1 VAAHVLRLR
10 LALLVGALR
19 GEHAVRS
26 AIALLA
32 SVAATVAVCVAILG
46 LGEAPLPT
54 AETVIVL
61 GAAALMLAFFIGPM
75 LTGTPDQLDPRR
87 FWPFGV
93 DERRLGWTL
102 VLASLISVPSIALIA
117 VTTCV
122 VIIVVQAGVAWGAA
136 ALFGVIGVLSIALAA
151 RIGMAISAIML
162 PERRSRELTVLF
174 TLPVI
179 VIAFP
184 VAAYFA
190 SLRWDGQVP
199 PAVHTA
205 TSIVGFSPLA
215 APQAFLFH
223 LAAGETSAA
232 WTSGVIAVVS
242 VGAMLLLWNLLVK
255 RLLTA
260 SERPYATRERSGLGW
275 FGSLP
280 ANAFGAVAARSLV
293 YWLRD
298 RRYIVNL
305 LVVPIAGVLTVFPL
319 LVAGVPL
326 WIAALVP
333 VPLMALFFGWMPHN
347 DVAYDSTALWM
358 HIASGVRGLADRFGR
373 LVPLLLVAL
382 PVLAIGISVTLGHR
396 RLAPHAAADRRDRRT
411 AAVGTRHLEHR
422 LGRRPLCGVTARRQ
436 PVPAAAALVGA
447 RLVRRRAH
455 LRGRSAGER
464 AHDLDVRA
472 DAHRGRPAR
481 SDDVLG
487 RCDHRCRGAH
497 RRRRD
502 RRGHLRTQRR
512 AADGVR
518 RDHLS
523 RKAPRRLESRH
534 EYSAGQ
540 PRSGWRGN
548 ARS

>member
-1 VAAHVLRLR
+1 MAAHVLRLR

-19 GEHAVRS
+19 GEHGVRA

-32 SVAATVAVCVAILG
+32 SIAATVAVCIAVLG
-46 LGEAPLPT
+46 LGDAPLPT
-54 AETVIVL
+54 AQTVIVL
-61 GAAALMLAFFIGPM
+61 GFAALMLAFFVGPM

-102 VLASLISVPSIALIA
+102 ALASLISVPSLAVIA
-117 VTTCV
+117 VTACV
-122 VIIVVQAGVAWGAA
+122 VVIAVQAGVPWVAA
-136 ALFGVIGVLSIALAA
+136 AIFGVIGVLSIALAA
-151 RIGMAISAIML
+151 RIGMAISAILL

-190 SLRWDGQVP
+190 SVRWDGQVP
-199 PAVHTA
+199 PTVHAA

-223 LAAGETSAA
+223 LAAGDTSAA
-232 WTSGVIAVVS
+232 WISGLIAIATI
-242 VGAMLLLWNLLVK
+242 GGMLLLWTVLVR

-298 RRYIVNL
+298 RRYIVNM

-333 VPLMALFFGWMPHN
+333 VPLMALFFGWLPHN

-358 HIASGVRGLADRFGR
+358 HVASGMRGLPDRLGR
-373 LVPLLLVAL
+373 LVPVLLVAL
-382 PVLAIGISVTLGHR
+382 PVLAVGISVTL
-396 RLAPHAAADRRDRRT
+396 AVVADW
-411 AAVGTRHLEHR
+411 HLM
-422 LGRRPLCGVTARRQ
+422 LPLIGVTAALLLSGLGLSSIASVVAPYAVSRPGDSPFQQ
-436 PVPAAAALVGA
+436 PQRSSAHGSSGAALTFVGALLVSAPTIWLFAQTLVDGDQHAPATFWVGLITGVLVLLGGAAIGAAIFERSGA
-447 RLVRRRAH
+447 RLMEFV
-455 LRGRSAGER
+455 E
-464 AHDLDVRA
+464 
-472 DAHRGRPAR
+472 
-481 SDDVLG
+481 
-487 RCDHRCRGAH
+487 
-497 RRRRD
+497 
-502 RRGHLRTQRR
+502 TT
-512 AADGVR
+512 
-518 RDHLS
+518 
-523 RKAPRRLESRH
+523 
-534 EYSAGQ
+534 
-540 PRSGWRGN
+540 
-548 ARS
+548 

>member
-1 VAAHVLRLR
+1 MAAHVLRLR

-19 GEHAVRS
+19 GEHAVRA
-26 AIALLA
+26 AIALVA
-32 SVAATVAVCVAILG
+32 SIAATVAVCVAILG
-46 LGEAPLPT
+46 LGQAPLPT
-54 AETVIVL
+54 AETVVVL
-61 GAAALMLAFFIGPM
+61 GAAALMLAFFVGPM

-87 FWPFGV
+87 FWPFGL

-102 VLASLISVPSIALIA
+102 VLASLISVPSLALIA
-117 VTTCV
+117 VTACV
-122 VIIVVQAGVAWGAA
+122 VVVAVQSGVAWGAA
-136 ALFGVIGVLSIALAA
+136 VLFGAIGVISIALAA
-151 RIGMAISAIML
+151 RIGMAISAILL

-199 PAVHTA
+199 SAVHTA

-223 LAAGETSAA
+223 VAAGEATAA
-232 WTSGVIAVVS
+232 WVSGLVALATI
-242 VGAMLLLWNLLVK
+242 GGMLLIWNLLVR

-280 ANAFGAVAARSLV
+280 ANAFGAIAARSLV

-333 VPLMALFFGWMPHN
+333 VPLMALFFGWLPHN

-358 HIASGVRGLADRFGR
+358 HIASGVRGLPDRFGR
-373 LVPLLLVAL
+373 LVPVLLVAL
-382 PVLAIGISVTLGHR
+382 PVLAVGISVTL
-396 RLAPHAAADRRDRRT
+396 AVIADW
-411 AAVGTRHLEHR
+411 HLM
-422 LGRRPLCGVTARRQ
+422 LPLIGVTAALLLTGLGISSVASVVAPYAVSRPGDSPFQQ
-436 PVPAAAALVGA
+436 PQRSSSHGSYGAALTFVGA
-447 RLVRRRAH
+447 LLASTPTIWLFALTLIDGEQHGASTFWVGVLTGVGVLFGGSAI
-455 LRGRSAGER
+455 GAAIFERSGER
-464 AHDLDVRA
+464 LMEFVE
-472 DAHRGRPAR
+472 
-481 SDDVLG
+481 
-487 RCDHRCRGAH
+487 
-497 RRRRD
+497 
-502 RRGHLRTQRR
+502 TT
-512 AADGVR
+512 
-518 RDHLS
+518 
-523 RKAPRRLESRH
+523 
-534 EYSAGQ
+534 
-540 PRSGWRGN
+540 
-548 ARS
+548 

>member
-1 VAAHVLRLR
+1 MAAHVLRLR

-19 GEHAVRS
+19 GEHPVRA

-32 SVAATVAVCVAILG
+32 SIAATVAVCVAILG

-54 AETVIVL
+54 AETVVVL

-87 FWPFGV
+87 FRPFGV
-93 DERRLGWTL
+93 DHRRLGWIL
-102 VLASLISVPSIALIA
+102 VVASLISVPSLALIA
-117 VTTCV
+117 ATTCL
-122 VIIVVQAGVAWGAA
+122 VIIAVQAGVAWPAA
-136 ALFGVIGVLSIALAA
+136 VLSGGTGVLSIALAA
-151 RIGMAISAIML
+151 RIGMAISAILL

-190 SLRWDGQVP
+190 SVRWEGLVP
-199 PAVHTA
+199 PAVHSA
-205 TSIVGFSPLA
+205 TNIVGFSPFA

-223 LAAGETSAA
+223 LAAGETAAA
-232 WTSGVIAVVS
+232 WVSGLITTVTIA
-242 VGAMLLLWNLLVK
+242 GLLLLWSILVR

-260 SERPYATRERSGLGW
+260 SERPYAARERSGLGW

-280 ANAFGAVAARSLV
+280 GNAFGAVAARSLV

-333 VPLMALFFGWMPHN
+333 VPLMALFFGWLPHN

-358 HIASGVRGLADRFGR
+358 HIASGVRGLPDRLGR
-373 LVPLLLVAL
+373 LVPVLLVAM
-382 PVLAIGISVTLGHR
+382 PVLAVGISVTL
-396 RLAPHAAADRRDRRT
+396 
-411 AAVGTRHLEHR
+411 AVVSAWHLM
-422 LGRRPLCGVTARRQ
+422 LPLIGVTAALLLSGLGVSSIASVVAPYAVSRPGDSPFQQ
-436 PVPAAAALVGA
+436 PQRSAAHGSYGAALTFVGALLASSPTIWLFALTLLEGGRHAPTTFWTGVVTGVLVLFGGTTIGAAIFERSGA
-447 RLVRRRAH
+447 RLMEFV
-455 LRGRSAGER
+455 E
-464 AHDLDVRA
+464 
-472 DAHRGRPAR
+472 
-481 SDDVLG
+481 
-487 RCDHRCRGAH
+487 
-497 RRRRD
+497 
-502 RRGHLRTQRR
+502 TT
-512 AADGVR
+512 
-518 RDHLS
+518 
-523 RKAPRRLESRH
+523 
-534 EYSAGQ
+534 
-540 PRSGWRGN
+540 
-548 ARS
+548 

>member
-1 VAAHVLRLR
+1 MAAHVLRLR

-102 VLASLISVPSIALIA
+102 VLASLISVPSLALIA

-232 WTSGVIAVVS
+232 WTSGVIAVVTI
-242 VGAMLLLWNLLVK
+242 GAMLLLWHLLVT

-382 PVLAIGISVTLGHR
+382 PVLAIGISVTR
-396 RLAPHAAADRRDRRT
+396 AVIADW
-411 AAVGTRHLEHR
+411 HLM
-422 LGRRPLCGVTARRQ
+422 LPLIGVTAALLLSGLGISSIASVVAPYAVSRPGDSPFQQ
-436 PVPAAAALVGA
+436 PQRSSAHGSYGAALTFVGA
-447 RLVRRRAH
+447 LLASAPTIWMFARTLLEGDPHAPTKFWVGVITGVVVLIGGAAI
-455 LRGRSAGER
+455 GAAIFERSGER
-464 AHDLDVRA
+464 LMEFVE
-472 DAHRGRPAR
+472 
-481 SDDVLG
+481 
-487 RCDHRCRGAH
+487 
-497 RRRRD
+497 
-502 RRGHLRTQRR
+502 TT
-512 AADGVR
+512 
-518 RDHLS
+518 
-523 RKAPRRLESRH
+523 
-534 EYSAGQ
+534 
-540 PRSGWRGN
+540 
-548 ARS
+548 